1 MVEFMAE
8 VGQELHLTGSCSVK
22 PSTPTSGKRKS
33 SSRLS
38 LFHSTARKSRAS
50 AGDLNLPTPNGAL
63 TSLTDGS
70 SSDLH
75 DTPIRAKLEKRQHRI
90 FEFFVTERNYVE
102 ILRYLCLSA
111 YPQVIDENQPG
122 GPVLPRQEA
131 DFVFGKLG
139 AIYELHDRLQPQ
151 FNELENN
158 WSLSESCLGNVLQLS
173 LLTEMDRAYG
183 NYMQFYS
190 PPHLHHLGEQFPR
203 FHAFMRQVEK
213 RKESGRQSLTA
224 LLVRPVQRLPSISL
238 LMDGIAKFTPQSHPD
253 YNAVKEFAKGINE
266 LLAKIND
273 RLRKNEERLSLL
285 SLYHEIS
292 GAPPEMLSSSRS
304 LVAKLNVFELGV
316 SASGNTTCEPVT
328 LFLLSD
334 SLEVA
339 RPRKRFTGEPLAH
352 AIRAA
357 LAAVQGEGSEHNFD
371 GNHDQTSINNGDF
384 SSNPST
390 NTALSG
396 VSVSRTGSGASGT
409 SVVNLGLMEGKQ
421 RCCYKH
427 LQLLK
432 LQEIKQVVNFDTASP
447 DRAAF
452 GLVVRSSS
460 EVDDRVHA
468 YCLAASFAASAAVVS
483 GKCPEPVESAVAA
496 ATASGQISNAV
507 SLDTSPSNITTN
519 SNNSHVAMLQAC
531 VGEAKRVFLHRL
543 CHHICLVSCI
553 AKNPEEILVDV
564 EPEELLGFDL
574 EQVFNAT
581 ALALSSKRITRQLT
595 RNISIKTPRRLPA
608 SAKRQF
614 GAQPPQPPS
623 TPTSHRLQVPI
634 EMDES
639 QTTDMY
645 LIPSPRR
652 SMLGSFLGSSCTS
665 LSNFL
670 NTALRT
676 NNNLNNINHG
686 NSALNRAMLPPSRLA
701 MTPKPIRRLLPRSS
715 RQNSFDDLDLND
727 DDDDVP
733 FSQLGS
739 SLLSLTSLDSLSTLD
754 NPVNRVDVIS
764 NRNTPNLKCRAGS
777 AVWESASHLGF
788 STSDDVRHSFRSP
801 SGSFLGGFDEGC
813 SRKHGKKQKKP
824 KLRAVSQMFQR
835 SSIMVK
841 AKESRKIGSEKID
854 AELNSQNSLPSSR
867 RDSLFRGL
875 FFRKN

>member
-8 VGQELHLTGSCSVK
+8 VGQELHLTVK

-75 DTPIRAKLEKRQHRI
+75 DTPMRAKLEKRQHRI

-158 WSLSESCLGNVLQLS
+158 WSLSESCLGSVLQLS

-507 SLDTSPSNITTN
+507 SIDTSPSNITTN

-639 QTTDMY
+639 QSTDMY

-727 DDDDVP
+727 DDDVP

-777 AVWESASHLGF
+777 AVWESAGHLGF

>member
-8 VGQELHLTGSCSVK
+8 VGQELHLTVK

-75 DTPIRAKLEKRQHRI
+75 DTPMRAKLEKRQHRI

-131 DFVFGKLG
+131 DFMFGKLG
-139 AIYELHDRLQPQ
+139 AIYEHDRLQPQ

-158 WSLSESCLGNVLQLS
+158 WSLSESCFGNVLQLN

-396 VSVSRTGSGASGT
+396 VSVSRTGSGASAT

-468 YCLAASFAASAAVVS
+468 YCLATSFAASAAVVS

-507 SLDTSPSNITTN
+507 SIDTSPSNITTN
-519 SNNSHVAMLQAC
+519 SNNLHVAMLLAC

-727 DDDDVP
+727 DDDVP

-754 NPVNRVDVIS
+754 NPVNRVDVVS

-777 AVWESASHLGF
+777 AVWESAGHLGF

>member
-8 VGQELHLTGSCSVK
+8 VGQELHLTVK

-75 DTPIRAKLEKRQHRI
+75 DTPMRAKLEKRQHRI

-158 WSLSESCLGNVLQLS
+158 WSLSESCLGSVLQLS

-507 SLDTSPSNITTN
+507 SIDTSPSNITTN

-639 QTTDMY
+639 QSTDMY

-715 RQNSFDDLDLND
+715 RQNSFDDLDLN

>member
-1 MVEFMAE
+1 MAK
-8 VGQELHLTGSCSVK
+8 VGQELHLTGNCSVK

-75 DTPIRAKLEKRQHRI
+75 DTPMRAKLEKRQHRI

-507 SLDTSPSNITTN
+507 SIDTSPSNITTN

-727 DDDDVP
+727 DDDVP

>member
-8 VGQELHLTGSCSVK
+8 VGQELHLTVK

-70 SSDLH
+70 SDLH
-75 DTPIRAKLEKRQHRI
+75 DTPMRAKLEKRQHRI

-507 SLDTSPSNITTN
+507 SIDTSPSNITTN

-727 DDDDVP
+727 DDDVP

>member
-8 VGQELHLTGSCSVK
+8 VGQELHLTGNCSVK

-70 SSDLH
+70 SDLH
-75 DTPIRAKLEKRQHRI
+75 DTPMRAKLEKRQHRI

-507 SLDTSPSNITTN
+507 SIDTSPSNITTN

-727 DDDDVP
+727 DDDVP

>member
-8 VGQELHLTGSCSVK
+8 VGQELHLTVK

-75 DTPIRAKLEKRQHRI
+75 DTPMRAKLEKRQHRI

-158 WSLSESCLGNVLQLS
+158 WSLFESCLGNVLQLS

-507 SLDTSPSNITTN
+507 SIDTSPSNITTN

-553 AKNPEEILVDV
+553 TKNPEEILVDV

-614 GAQPPQPPS
+614 GAQPPQPPT

-727 DDDDVP
+727 DDDVP

-801 SGSFLGGFDEGC
+801 SGSFLGGVDEGC

>member
-1 MVEFMAE
+1 MAE
-8 VGQELHLTGSCSVK
+8 VGQELHLTVK

-75 DTPIRAKLEKRQHRI
+75 DTPMRAKLEKRQHRI

-507 SLDTSPSNITTN
+507 SIDTSPSNITTN

-727 DDDDVP
+727 DDDVP

-754 NPVNRVDVIS
+754 NPVNRVDVVS

>member
-1 MVEFMAE
+1 MVEFMADIE
-8 VGQELHLTGSCSVK
+8 QELHLTVK

-50 AGDLNLPTPNGAL
+50 AGDLNLPTPNGAV
-63 TSLTDGS
+63 TSLADGS

-75 DTPIRAKLEKRQHRI
+75 DTPLRAKLEKRQHRI

-102 ILRYLCLSA
+102 ILRYLCLNA

-131 DFVFGKLG
+131 DFVFGRLG

-158 WSLSESCLGNVLQLS
+158 WSLSESCLGNILQLS

-213 RKESGRQSLTA
+213 RKESGRQSLPA

-371 GNHDQTSINNGDF
+371 GNHDQTSINGGD
-384 SSNPST
+384 SSLNPST

-507 SLDTSPSNITTN
+507 SIDTSPSHITAN

-614 GAQPPQPPS
+614 GAQPPS
-623 TPTSHRLQVPI
+623 TPTSHRLHVPI

-639 QTTDMY
+639 QTTDIY

-727 DDDDVP
+727 DEDDVP

-841 AKESRKIGSEKID
+841 AKESRKIGSDKINT
-854 AELNSQNSLPSSR
+854 ELNSQSSLPSSR

>member
-1 MVEFMAE
+1 MAK
-8 VGQELHLTGSCSVK
+8 VGQELHLTVK

-75 DTPIRAKLEKRQHRI
+75 DTPMRAKLEKRQHRI

-507 SLDTSPSNITTN
+507 SIDTSPSNITTN

-727 DDDDVP
+727 DDDVP

>member
-1 MVEFMAE
+1 MAE
-8 VGQELHLTGSCSVK
+8 VGQELHLTGNCSVK

-50 AGDLNLPTPNGAL
+50 AGDLNVPTPNNAL

-75 DTPIRAKLEKRQHRI
+75 DTPMRAKLEKRQHRI

-507 SLDTSPSNITTN
+507 SVDTSPSNITTN

-608 SAKRQF
+608 AKRQF
-614 GAQPPQPPS
+614 GTQPPQPPS

-727 DDDDVP
+727 DDDVP

-777 AVWESASHLGF
+777 AVWESTSHLGF
-788 STSDDVRHSFRSP
+788 STSDDVRHSFKSP

-841 AKESRKIGSEKID
+841 AKESRKIGSEKND
-854 AELNSQNSLPSSR
+854 ADLNSQNSLPSSR

>member
-8 VGQELHLTGSCSVK
+8 VGQELHLTGNCSVK

-75 DTPIRAKLEKRQHRI
+75 DTPMRAKLEKRQHRI

-158 WSLSESCLGNVLQLS
+158 WSLFESCLGNVLQLS

-507 SLDTSPSNITTN
+507 SIDTSPSNITTN

-553 AKNPEEILVDV
+553 TKNPEEILVDV

-614 GAQPPQPPS
+614 GAQPPQPPT

-727 DDDDVP
+727 DDDVP

-801 SGSFLGGFDEGC
+801 SGSFLGGVDEGC

>member
-1 MVEFMAE
+1 
-8 VGQELHLTGSCSVK
+8 
-22 PSTPTSGKRKS
+22 
-33 SSRLS
+33 
-38 LFHSTARKSRAS
+38 
-50 AGDLNLPTPNGAL
+50 
-63 TSLTDGS
+63 
-70 SSDLH
+70 
-75 DTPIRAKLEKRQHRI
+75 
-90 FEFFVTERNYVE
+90 
-102 ILRYLCLSA
+102 
-111 YPQVIDENQPG
+111 
-122 GPVLPRQEA
+122 
-131 DFVFGKLG
+131 
-139 AIYELHDRLQPQ
+139 
-151 FNELENN
+151 
-158 WSLSESCLGNVLQLS
+158 
-173 LLTEMDRAYG
+173 
-183 NYMQFYS
+183 
-190 PPHLHHLGEQFPR
+190 
-203 FHAFMRQVEK
+203 
-213 RKESGRQSLTA
+213 
-224 LLVRPVQRLPSISL
+224 
-238 LMDGIAKFTPQSHPD
+238 
-253 YNAVKEFAKGINE
+253 
-266 LLAKIND
+266 
-273 RLRKNEERLSLL
+273 
-285 SLYHEIS
+285 
-292 GAPPEMLSSSRS
+292 MLSSSRS

-496 ATASGQISNAV
+496 ATASGQISTAV
-507 SLDTSPSNITTN
+507 SIDTSPSNITTN

-727 DDDDVP
+727 DDDVP

>member
-1 MVEFMAE
+1 MVEFMVETA
-8 VGQELHLTGSCSVK
+8 QELHLAIK
-22 PSTPTSGKRKS
+22 PPTPTSGKRKS

-50 AGDLNLPTPNGAL
+50 AGDLNLPTPNAVS
-63 TSLTDGS
+63 SLTDGS
-70 SSDLH
+70 SDLQ
-75 DTPIRAKLEKRQHRI
+75 DTPLRTKLEKRQHRI

-102 ILRYLCLSA
+102 ILRYLCLNA

-131 DFVFGKLG
+131 DFVFGKLS

-173 LLTEMDRAYG
+173 LLSEMDRAYG

-213 RKESGRQSLTA
+213 RKESGRQSLAA

-253 YNAVKEFAKGINE
+253 YNAVKEFSKGINE

-316 SASGNTTCEPVT
+316 SSSGNTTCEPVT

-371 GNHDQTSINNGDF
+371 GNHDQTSVSNGDS

-390 NTALSG
+390 NSTSSG
-396 VSVSRTGSGASGT
+396 VSVSRAGSGASGT

-468 YCLAASFAASAAVVS
+468 YCLAASFAASAAVVN

-496 ATASGQISNAV
+496 ATASGQISNPV
-507 SLDTSPSNITTN
+507 SIDSSLLNITAPN
-519 SNNSHVAMLQAC
+519 SVNSHVAMLQAC

-543 CHHICLVSCI
+543 CHHICLVSCLG
-553 AKNPEEILVDV
+553 KSPEEILVDV

-595 RNISIKTPRRLPA
+595 RNISIKTPRRLAA

-614 GAQPPQPPS
+614 TTQAPQPPS
-623 TPTSHRLQVPI
+623 TPSSHRMQVPI
-634 EMDES
+634 ELDES
-639 QTTDMY
+639 QSTDMY

-676 NNNLNNINHG
+676 NNNLNNINNNHA
-686 NSALNRAMLPPSRLA
+686 NTVLNRAMLPPSRLA
-701 MTPKPIRRLLPRSS
+701 MTPKPIRRLLSRSS

-727 DDDDVP
+727 DEDDVP
-733 FSQLGS
+733 FSQLGG
-739 SLLSLTSLDSLSTLD
+739 SLLSLASLDSLSTLD
-754 NPVNRVDVIS
+754 NPIHRVDVIS
-764 NRNTPNLKCRAGS
+764 SRNTPNLKCRAGS
-777 AVWESASHLGF
+777 TVWESVSHLGF
-788 STSDDVRHSFRSP
+788 STSDDVRHPFKSP

-813 SRKHGKKQKKP
+813 PRKHGKKQKKP

-835 SSIMVK
+835 SSLMVK
-841 AKESRKIGSEKID
+841 AKESMKMSSDKINS
-854 AELNSQNSLPSSR
+854 ELNAQNALPSSR

-875 FFRKN
+875 FSRKN

>member
-8 VGQELHLTGSCSVK
+8 VGQELHLTVK

-75 DTPIRAKLEKRQHRI
+75 DTPMRAKLEKRQHRI

-507 SLDTSPSNITTN
+507 SIDTSPSNITTN

-727 DDDDVP
+727 DDDVP

-754 NPVNRVDVIS
+754 NPVNRVDVVS

>member
-1 MVEFMAE
+1 MVE
-8 VGQELHLTGSCSVK
+8 VGQEFHLTVIQ
-22 PSTPTSGKRKS
+22 STPTSGKRKS

-50 AGDLNLPTPNGAL
+50 CSDLNLPTPNGACAA
-63 TSLTDGS
+63 LTDAS
-70 SSDLH
+70 PSDLQE
-75 DTPIRAKLEKRQHRI
+75 TPLRIKLEKRQHRI

-102 ILRYLCLSA
+102 ILRYLCQTA
-111 YPQVIDENQPG
+111 YPQVIDENQPN
-122 GPVLPRQEA
+122 GPILPRQEA
-131 DFVFGKLG
+131 DFIFGKLS
-139 AIYELHDRLQPQ
+139 AIYELHERLQPQ

-158 WSLSESCLGNVLQLS
+158 WSLSESCLGDVLQTS
-173 LLTEMDRAYG
+173 LLTEMDRIYG

-190 PPHLHHLGEQFPR
+190 PPHLHHLGEQYPR
-203 FHAFMRQVEK
+203 FQAFMRQVEK
-213 RKESGRQSLTA
+213 RKESGRQSLAA

-238 LMDGIAKFTPQSHPD
+238 LMDGIAKFTPKSHPD
-253 YNAVKEFAKGINE
+253 FNAVKQFSKGINE

-357 LAAVQGEGSEHNFD
+357 LAAVQGEGIEHNFE
-371 GNHDQTSINNGDF
+371 GNHDLISLNGGDS
-384 SSNPST
+384 SSNGAPR
-390 NTALSG
+390 G
-396 VSVSRTGSGASGT
+396 GSVTRNGSGASGT
-409 SVVNLGLMEGKQ
+409 SVINLGLMEGKQ

-427 LQLLK
+427 LHLLK

-468 YCLAASFAASAAVVS
+468 YCLAASFAASAAVVN
-483 GKCPEPVESAVAA
+483 GKCPEPVESAVVA
-496 ATASGQISNAV
+496 ATASGQISNQV
-507 SLDTSPSNITTN
+507 NIDTSSLNLSISST
-519 SNNSHVAMLQAC
+519 NNSHVAMLQAC

-543 CHHICLVSCI
+543 CHHICQVSCI

-564 EPEELLGFDL
+564 EPVELLGFDL
-574 EQVFNAT
+574 EQLFNAT
-581 ALALSSKRITRQLT
+581 AVALSSKRITRQLT
-595 RNISIKTPRRLPA
+595 RNISIKTPRRLA
-608 SAKRQF
+608 VSTKRHF
-614 GAQPPQPPS
+614 GTQAQQPTS
-623 TPTSHRLQVPI
+623 SHRLPPSSEV
-634 EMDES
+634 DEN
-639 QTTDMY
+639 QPNDTHLM
-645 LIPSPRR
+645 PSPRR
-652 SMLGSFLGSSCTS
+652 SMLGSFLGTSCTS

-670 NTALRT
+670 NTALR
-676 NNNLNNINHG
+676 NNNNSNNNNNHR
-686 NSALNRAMLPPSRLA
+686 NRTMLPPSHLA
-701 MTPKPIRRLLPRSS
+701 MTSKALRRLLPRSS
-715 RQNSFDDLDLND
+715 RQESFDGLELD
-727 DDDDVP
+727 DDDDEIG
-733 FSQLGS
+733 FSELGS

-754 NPVNRVDVIS
+754 NPLHRVDVIP
-764 NRNTPNLKCRAGS
+764 NRNAPNLRCRAGS
-777 AVWESASHLGF
+777 AVWESVSHLGF
-788 STSDDVRHSFRSP
+788 STSDDVHRSFRSP
-801 SGSFLGGFDEGC
+801 SGSFLGGLDEAC
-813 SRKHGKKQKKP
+813 SKKHGKKQKKP

-835 SSIMVK
+835 SSIIAK
-841 AKESRKIGSEKID
+841 TKESRKVNNNDTVDS
-854 AELNSQNSLPSSR
+854 ELNPQTSLPASR
-867 RDSLFRGL
+867 RDSLLRGL

>member
-1 MVEFMAE
+1 MVGFMAD
-8 VGQELHLTGSCSVK
+8 VGQELHLTVK

-75 DTPIRAKLEKRQHRI
+75 DTPLRAKLEKRQHRI

-190 PPHLHHLGEQFPR
+190 PPHLHHLSEQFPR

-371 GNHDQTSINNGDF
+371 VNHDQTSINNGD
-384 SSNPST
+384 SLSNPST

-496 ATASGQISNAV
+496 ATASGQISNAI
-507 SLDTSPSNITTN
+507 SIDTSPSNITTN

-553 AKNPEEILVDV
+553 ARNPEEILVDV

-608 SAKRQF
+608 STKRQF
-614 GAQPPQPPS
+614 GAQPSQPPS

-686 NSALNRAMLPPSRLA
+686 NSALNRVMLPPSRLA

-715 RQNSFDDLDLND
+715 RQNSFDDLDLN

-764 NRNTPNLKCRAGS
+764 NLNTPNLKCRAGS

-841 AKESRKIGSEKID
+841 AKESKKIGSEKINV
-854 AELNSQNSLPSSR
+854 ELNTQNSLPSSR

>member
-1 MVEFMAE
+1 MVEFMVD
-8 VGQELHLTGSCSVK
+8 VGQELHPTIK

-50 AGDLNLPTPNGAL
+50 AGDLNLPTPNCAVA
-63 TSLTDGS
+63 SLADGS
-70 SSDLH
+70 SPDLQ
-75 DTPIRAKLEKRQHRI
+75 DTPLRAKLEKRQHRI

-111 YPQVIDENQPG
+111 YSQVIDENQPG
-122 GPVLPRQEA
+122 GPVLPRKEA

-158 WSLSESCLGNVLQLS
+158 WSLSESCLGKVLQLS

-213 RKESGRQSLTA
+213 RKESGRQSLAA

-357 LAAVQGEGSEHNFD
+357 LAAVQGDGTEHNFD
-371 GNHDQTSINNGDF
+371 GNHDQTSVNTGDS

-390 NTALSG
+390 NNTSNG

-496 ATASGQISNAV
+496 ATASGQISNPV
-507 SLDTSPSNITTN
+507 SIDTSLNINASN
-519 SNNSHVAMLQAC
+519 SSSSHVAMLQAC

-553 AKNPEEILVDV
+553 TKSPEEILVDV

-595 RNISIKTPRRLPA
+595 RNISIKTPRRLAA

-614 GAQPPQPPS
+614 GSQPPQPPS

-634 EMDES
+634 EIDES

-665 LSNFL
+665 LSTFL

-727 DDDDVP
+727 DDVP
-733 FSQLGS
+733 FPQLGS

-754 NPVNRVDVIS
+754 NPVHRVDVIS

-788 STSDDVRHSFRSP
+788 STSDDVCHSFRSP

-835 SSIMVK
+835 SSITTK
-841 AKESRKIGSEKID
+841 TKESKKMGSDKINT
-854 AELNSQNSLPSSR
+854 ELNPQNSLPSSR

>member
-1 MVEFMAE
+1 MVEFMVE
-8 VGQELHLTGSCSVK
+8 TVQEFHLAIK
-22 PSTPTSGKRKS
+22 PPTPTSGKRKS

-38 LFHSTARKSRAS
+38 LFHSTARKSRTS
-50 AGDLNLPTPNGAL
+50 AGDLNLPTPNAVS
-63 TSLTDGS
+63 SLTDGS
-70 SSDLH
+70 SDLQ
-75 DTPIRAKLEKRQHRI
+75 DTPLRTKLEKRQHRI

-102 ILRYLCLSA
+102 ILRYLCLNA
-111 YPQVIDENQPG
+111 YSQVIDENQPG

-131 DFVFGKLG
+131 DFVFGKLS

-151 FNELENN
+151 FTELENN

-173 LLTEMDRAYG
+173 LLSEMGRAYG

-213 RKESGRQSLTA
+213 RKESGRQSLAA

-253 YNAVKEFAKGINE
+253 YNAVKEFSKGINE

-316 SASGNTTCEPVT
+316 SSSGNTTCEPVT

-371 GNHDQTSINNGDF
+371 GNHDQTSVNNGDS
-384 SSNPST
+384 SSNPLTNST
-390 NTALSG
+390 SSG
-396 VSVSRTGSGASGT
+396 VSVSRAGSGASGT
-409 SVVNLGLMEGKQ
+409 SVVNLGLMDGKQ

-468 YCLAASFAASAAVVS
+468 YCLAASFAASAAVVN

-496 ATASGQISNAV
+496 ATASGHISNPV
-507 SLDTSPSNITTN
+507 SIDSSLLNITAPN
-519 SNNSHVAMLQAC
+519 SINSHVAMLQAC

-543 CHHICLVSCI
+543 CHHICLVSCLG
-553 AKNPEEILVDV
+553 KSPEEILVDV
-564 EPEELLGFDL
+564 EPEECL
-574 EQVFNAT
+574 V
-581 ALALSSKRITRQLT
+581 
-595 RNISIKTPRRLPA
+595 
-608 SAKRQF
+608 
-614 GAQPPQPPS
+614 
-623 TPTSHRLQVPI
+623 
-634 EMDES
+634 
-639 QTTDMY
+639 
-645 LIPSPRR
+645 LI
-652 SMLGSFLGSSCTS
+652 
-665 LSNFL
+665 
-670 NTALRT
+670 
-676 NNNLNNINHG
+676 
-686 NSALNRAMLPPSRLA
+686 
-701 MTPKPIRRLLPRSS
+701 
-715 RQNSFDDLDLND
+715 
-727 DDDDVP
+727 
-733 FSQLGS
+733 
-739 SLLSLTSLDSLSTLD
+739 
-754 NPVNRVDVIS
+754 
-764 NRNTPNLKCRAGS
+764 
-777 AVWESASHLGF
+777 
-788 STSDDVRHSFRSP
+788 
-801 SGSFLGGFDEGC
+801 
-813 SRKHGKKQKKP
+813 
-824 KLRAVSQMFQR
+824 
-835 SSIMVK
+835 
-841 AKESRKIGSEKID
+841 
-854 AELNSQNSLPSSR
+854 
-867 RDSLFRGL
+867 
-875 FFRKN
+875 